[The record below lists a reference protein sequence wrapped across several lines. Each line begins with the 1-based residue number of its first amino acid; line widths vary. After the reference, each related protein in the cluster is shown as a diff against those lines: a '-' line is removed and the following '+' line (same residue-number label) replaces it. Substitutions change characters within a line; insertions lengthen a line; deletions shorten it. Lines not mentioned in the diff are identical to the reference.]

1 MASTK
6 KTVGIKYKNKLIWPL
21 HLFLVVMLIKANYAK
36 VSASGKYP
44 SIYTIYDSSKYVLK
58 RMI

>member
-1 MASTK
+1 MASSEK
-6 KTVGIKYKNKLIWPL
+6 SVGINYKNKLIWPL

-44 SIYTIYDSSKYVLK
+44 SIYTIYDSNKYVL
-58 RMI
+58 